1 MKLKKRWIAESQFS
15 PKRCVSNFLLL
26 CSYDSLFFVNKNQ
39 FSECEAAKLALRDLE
54 DRHQELLILEK
65 NIQEVRDLFVEL
77 NHLVECQVKM
87 FFFFLL
93 CGSFRT
99 HYDQVLYVYIGWNDR
114 QDRIR
119 CNWNHCESGG
129 RKRMFGHCGVEKKIL

>member
-1 MKLKKRWIAESQFS
+1 MRDDEIEEAVNSGVTVFS
-15 PKRCVSNFLLL
+15 KEVRLEFPFFCVH
-26 CSYDSLFFVNKNQ
+26 YSLFFVNKNQ

-93 CGSFRT
+93 CGSFPT
-99 HYDQVLYVYIGWNDR
+99 HYDQVLYVYIG
-114 QDRIR
+114 
-119 CNWNHCESGG
+119 
-129 RKRMFGHCGVEKKIL
+129 